1 MIEYWFKVL
10 ECQIWLTNTKPFF
23 RKNETNFSALQK
35 RSPYIGVSYK
45 FVLKSVKSLNK
56 ILWVIEYW
64 FEALECQIRSKNLK
78 PFFWE
83 SEAKLETLQK
93 LSLYIGVCYKFGLK
107 SVKTLNKTFWVMQYW
122 FKDWE
127 CQIWSTN
134 IKPFS
139 WESEA
144 NLGTLQKVSPFI
156 GVFKSI
162 LKSPIDLNR
171 IIWVTE
177 YLIKALECEIWGTNT
192 KPFFRESVGK
202 LQTLQ
207 KLPPYIRVSHKVA
220 LKSVKTL
227 NRIFW
232 TMEYW
237 FKALE
242 CQIWLTNTN
251 SFFWESE
258 TNLGTFQKLPSYISV
273 GYKFVLKCVRN
284 LSWLVFSFFQMLWEL
299 NFQLSNIQL
308 EIMQQMQTAKMQT
321 LEK

>member
-23 RKNETNFSALQK
+23 RKKKTNFSALQK
-35 RSPYIGVSYK
+35 RSPYIGVSDK
-45 FVLKSVKSLNK
+45 FVLKSDKSLNR

-64 FEALECQIRSKNLK
+64 FETLECQIRWKNLK
-78 PFFWE
+78 PFFRE

-107 SVKTLNKTFWVMQYW
+107 SVKTLNKTFWVMQYC

-127 CQIWSTN
+127 CQIWLTN

-156 GVFKSI
+156 GGCKSI

-171 IIWVTE
+171 IIWVIE

-192 KPFFRESVGK
+192 KPFFWESVGK
-202 LQTLQ
+202 LQTL
-207 KLPPYIRVSHKVA
+207 
-220 LKSVKTL
+220 
-227 NRIFW
+227 
-232 TMEYW
+232 
-237 FKALE
+237 
-242 CQIWLTNTN
+242 
-251 SFFWESE
+251 
-258 TNLGTFQKLPSYISV
+258 
-273 GYKFVLKCVRN
+273 
-284 LSWLVFSFFQMLWEL
+284 
-299 NFQLSNIQL
+299 
-308 EIMQQMQTAKMQT
+308 
-321 LEK
+321 